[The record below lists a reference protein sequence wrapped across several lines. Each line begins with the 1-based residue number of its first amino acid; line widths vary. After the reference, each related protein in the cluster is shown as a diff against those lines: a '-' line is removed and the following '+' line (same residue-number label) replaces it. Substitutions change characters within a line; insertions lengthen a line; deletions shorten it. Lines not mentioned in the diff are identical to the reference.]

1 MISVSEKP
9 TKRYDLSLSSRIDI
23 MNSFMLVY
31 ESCSI
36 PDFVMATFFFAL
48 FDQNKTLVRNIKS
61 LLHTYQVIAPRI
73 TTMPPMKPQVTII
86 GIQSSSNIH
95 IGIAA

>member
-1 MISVSEKP
+1 
-9 TKRYDLSLSSRIDI
+9 

-36 PDFVMATFFFAL
+36 PDFVMATFFFA
-48 FDQNKTLVRNIKS
+48 
-61 LLHTYQVIAPRI
+61 QVIAPRI